1 MYLIDRS
8 FNFVSYSFENYL
20 QGMISNRQW
29 KRLDKSTIEG
39 GACSDLKYVQMND
52 TNQFLIAFCL
62 KSEKVSAAEQA
73 ARKTYLTII

>member
-29 KRLDKSTIEG
+29 KRLDNSTIEG
-39 GACSDLKYVQMND
+39 GACSDLKFVQMND
-52 TNQFLIAFCL
+52 TN
-62 KSEKVSAAEQA
+62 
-73 ARKTYLTII
+73 